1 MGLKS
6 DISIY
11 KFKNKIKNVE
21 LSVEDIIGVISW
33 SLLNEKN
40 RKIPE
45 ILKDKIGKPDLE
57 TGSIHKYLSED
68 PKSKFKAIYIYTTN
82 IKIEIEDFFNIEK
95 SEIDWE
101 NYKYGKMVSSISILS
116 VNNSTYAICTGFGIH
131 KIKSLLQ
138 PNLGIEF
145 IKRLKNGTKN
155 IKKQSEVT
163 VGENNN
169 RTESY
174 YLEPVDL
181 LSVSSFENKVKKE
194 IIASIEKNQLVSLG
208 IINEKYKNDGFE
220 NNRGKHTLLGL
231 KNAITINSSN
241 ENVEELIKKLIGI
254 DKVLNSSIKQE
265 FLIAGIEASEE
276 LINIFTKSI
285 MKDIKDKDWDRI
297 YFFNSSKLNKI
308 CNFFV
313 NKKYKKDVNT
323 FEGLPSAE
331 EFFSLPIVK
340 SEINDIYYTEENNN
354 KQISFFEIFKNIT
367 LKIQTREEVEYKSKQ
382 ELEKFIHYIF
392 NEDDKTYYYSEGE
405 FYVFETNYIT
415 LIEEEYKTKINNINY
430 ELPEEIISK
439 LFSYS
444 DEKEGEYNYRYNLI
458 DNSVCLDKKY
468 LDPNKKY
475 EIADF
480 LIVEDEIVY
489 LLHAKVGFGADLR
502 ALQKQIEIAE
512 NQFSL
517 LMKNKTELRG
527 NFEILL
533 ENHPNKVEMLKK
545 IGESKDY
552 CIVGVILGKSKE
564 DSITSNSIQGKLA
577 MINLMRK
584 IDSKS
589 SGKLKFIFLPNEKI

>member
-1 MGLKS
+1 MQ
-6 DISIY
+6 
-11 KFKNKIKNVE
+11 KNF
-21 LSVEDIIGVISW
+21 L
-33 SLLNEKN
+33 
-40 RKIPE
+40 
-45 ILKDKIGKPDLE
+45 
-57 TGSIHKYLSED
+57 
-68 PKSKFKAIYIYTTN
+68 
-82 IKIEIEDFFNIEK
+82 
-95 SEIDWE
+95 
-101 NYKYGKMVSSISILS
+101 
-116 VNNSTYAICTGFGIH
+116 
-131 KIKSLLQ
+131 
-138 PNLGIEF
+138 
-145 IKRLKNGTKN
+145 
-155 IKKQSEVT
+155 
-163 VGENNN
+163 
-169 RTESY
+169 
-174 YLEPVDL
+174 
-181 LSVSSFENKVKKE
+181 
-194 IIASIEKNQLVSLG
+194 
-208 IINEKYKNDGFE
+208 
-220 NNRGKHTLLGL
+220 
-231 KNAITINSSN
+231 INSSTFSF
-241 ENVEELIKKLIGI
+241 EELI
-254 DKVLNSSIKQE
+254 V
-265 FLIAGIEASEE
+265 IA
-276 LINIFTKSI
+276 
-285 MKDIKDKDWDRI
+285 
-297 YFFNSSKLNKI
+297 FFKPNNV
-308 CNFFV
+308 C
-313 NKKYKKDVNT
+313 
-323 FEGLPSAE
+323 
-331 EFFSLPIVK
+331 LPIVK

-527 NFEILL
+527 NFKILL
-533 ENHPNKVEMLKK
+533 ENHPNKIEMLKK

>member
-1 MGLKS
+1 MSHL
-6 DISIY
+6 
-11 KFKNKIKNVE
+11 
-21 LSVEDIIGVISW
+21 
-33 SLLNEKN
+33 
-40 RKIPE
+40 
-45 ILKDKIGKPDLE
+45 IL
-57 TGSIHKYLSED
+57 
-68 PKSKFKAIYIYTTN
+68 
-82 IKIEIEDFFNIEK
+82 
-95 SEIDWE
+95 
-101 NYKYGKMVSSISILS
+101 
-116 VNNSTYAICTGFGIH
+116 
-131 KIKSLLQ
+131 Q
-138 PNLGIEF
+138 
-145 IKRLKNGTKN
+145 
-155 IKKQSEVT
+155 
-163 VGENNN
+163 
-169 RTESY
+169 
-174 YLEPVDL
+174 
-181 LSVSSFENKVKKE
+181 
-194 IIASIEKNQLVSLG
+194 
-208 IINEKYKNDGFE
+208 
-220 NNRGKHTLLGL
+220 
-231 KNAITINSSN
+231 
-241 ENVEELIKKLIGI
+241 
-254 DKVLNSSIKQE
+254 
-265 FLIAGIEASEE
+265 
-276 LINIFTKSI
+276 FT
-285 MKDIKDKDWDRI
+285 
-297 YFFNSSKLNKI
+297 
-308 CNFFV
+308 V

-367 LKIQTREEVEYKSKQ
+367 LKIQTREEVEYRSKQ

-415 LIEEEYKTKINNINY
+415 MIEEEYKTKINNTNY
-430 ELPEEIISK
+430 ELPKEIISK

-444 DEKEGEYNYRYNLI
+444 DENEGEYNSRYNSI

>member
-1 MGLKS
+1 MITI
-6 DISIY
+6 DM
-11 KFKNKIKNVE
+11 KNV
-21 LSVEDIIGVISW
+21 
-33 SLLNEKN
+33 
-40 RKIPE
+40 
-45 ILKDKIGKPDLE
+45 
-57 TGSIHKYLSED
+57 
-68 PKSKFKAIYIYTTN
+68 
-82 IKIEIEDFFNIEK
+82 
-95 SEIDWE
+95 
-101 NYKYGKMVSSISILS
+101 
-116 VNNSTYAICTGFGIH
+116 
-131 KIKSLLQ
+131 
-138 PNLGIEF
+138 
-145 IKRLKNGTKN
+145 
-155 IKKQSEVT
+155 
-163 VGENNN
+163 
-169 RTESY
+169 
-174 YLEPVDL
+174 
-181 LSVSSFENKVKKE
+181 
-194 IIASIEKNQLVSLG
+194 
-208 IINEKYKNDGFE
+208 
-220 NNRGKHTLLGL
+220 
-231 KNAITINSSN
+231 
-241 ENVEELIKKLIGI
+241 
-254 DKVLNSSIKQE
+254 
-265 FLIAGIEASEE
+265 
-276 LINIFTKSI
+276 
-285 MKDIKDKDWDRI
+285 
-297 YFFNSSKLNKI
+297 
-308 CNFFV
+308 
-313 NKKYKKDVNT
+313 
-323 FEGLPSAE
+323 
-331 EFFSLPIVK
+331 
-340 SEINDIYYTEENNN
+340 
-354 KQISFFEIFKNIT
+354 
-367 LKIQTREEVEYKSKQ
+367 
-382 ELEKFIHYIF
+382 
-392 NEDDKTYYYSEGE
+392 
-405 FYVFETNYIT
+405 
-415 LIEEEYKTKINNINY
+415 KTKINNINY

>member
-1 MGLKS
+1 MQ
-6 DISIY
+6 
-11 KFKNKIKNVE
+11 KNF
-21 LSVEDIIGVISW
+21 L
-33 SLLNEKN
+33 
-40 RKIPE
+40 
-45 ILKDKIGKPDLE
+45 
-57 TGSIHKYLSED
+57 
-68 PKSKFKAIYIYTTN
+68 
-82 IKIEIEDFFNIEK
+82 
-95 SEIDWE
+95 
-101 NYKYGKMVSSISILS
+101 
-116 VNNSTYAICTGFGIH
+116 
-131 KIKSLLQ
+131 
-138 PNLGIEF
+138 
-145 IKRLKNGTKN
+145 
-155 IKKQSEVT
+155 
-163 VGENNN
+163 
-169 RTESY
+169 
-174 YLEPVDL
+174 
-181 LSVSSFENKVKKE
+181 
-194 IIASIEKNQLVSLG
+194 
-208 IINEKYKNDGFE
+208 
-220 NNRGKHTLLGL
+220 
-231 KNAITINSSN
+231 INSSTFSF
-241 ENVEELIKKLIGI
+241 EELI
-254 DKVLNSSIKQE
+254 V
-265 FLIAGIEASEE
+265 IA
-276 LINIFTKSI
+276 
-285 MKDIKDKDWDRI
+285 
-297 YFFNSSKLNKI
+297 FFKPNNV
-308 CNFFV
+308 C
-313 NKKYKKDVNT
+313 
-323 FEGLPSAE
+323 
-331 EFFSLPIVK
+331 LPIVK

>member
-1 MGLKS
+1 MTN
-6 DISIY
+6 
-11 KFKNKIKNVE
+11 FFF
-21 LSVEDIIGVISW
+21 LSAQTFDT
-33 SLLNEKN
+33 N
-40 RKIPE
+40 
-45 ILKDKIGKPDLE
+45 
-57 TGSIHKYLSED
+57 
-68 PKSKFKAIYIYTTN
+68 YI
-82 IKIEIEDFFNIEK
+82 
-95 SEIDWE
+95 
-101 NYKYGKMVSSISILS
+101 
-116 VNNSTYAICTGFGIH
+116 
-131 KIKSLLQ
+131 
-138 PNLGIEF
+138 
-145 IKRLKNGTKN
+145 
-155 IKKQSEVT
+155 
-163 VGENNN
+163 
-169 RTESY
+169 
-174 YLEPVDL
+174 
-181 LSVSSFENKVKKE
+181 
-194 IIASIEKNQLVSLG
+194 
-208 IINEKYKNDGFE
+208 
-220 NNRGKHTLLGL
+220 RGKT
-231 KNAITINSSN
+231 S
-241 ENVEELIKKLIGI
+241 
-254 DKVLNSSIKQE
+254 
-265 FLIAGIEASEE
+265 
-276 LINIFTKSI
+276 
-285 MKDIKDKDWDRI
+285 
-297 YFFNSSKLNKI
+297 
-308 CNFFV
+308 
-313 NKKYKKDVNT
+313 T
-323 FEGLPSAE
+323 FCAE

-367 LKIQTREEVEYKSKQ
+367 LKIQTREEVEYRSKQ

-415 LIEEEYKTKINNINY
+415 MIEEEYKTKINNINY

>member
-1 MGLKS
+1 MQ
-6 DISIY
+6 
-11 KFKNKIKNVE
+11 
-21 LSVEDIIGVISW
+21 
-33 SLLNEKN
+33 
-40 RKIPE
+40 
-45 ILKDKIGKPDLE
+45 
-57 TGSIHKYLSED
+57 
-68 PKSKFKAIYIYTTN
+68 
-82 IKIEIEDFFNIEK
+82 
-95 SEIDWE
+95 
-101 NYKYGKMVSSISILS
+101 
-116 VNNSTYAICTGFGIH
+116 NNF
-131 KIKSLLQ
+131 L
-138 PNLGIEF
+138 
-145 IKRLKNGTKN
+145 
-155 IKKQSEVT
+155 
-163 VGENNN
+163 
-169 RTESY
+169 
-174 YLEPVDL
+174 
-181 LSVSSFENKVKKE
+181 
-194 IIASIEKNQLVSLG
+194 
-208 IINEKYKNDGFE
+208 
-220 NNRGKHTLLGL
+220 
-231 KNAITINSSN
+231 INSSTFSF
-241 ENVEELIKKLIGI
+241 EELI
-254 DKVLNSSIKQE
+254 V
-265 FLIAGIEASEE
+265 IA
-276 LINIFTKSI
+276 
-285 MKDIKDKDWDRI
+285 
-297 YFFNSSKLNKI
+297 FFKPNNV
-308 CNFFV
+308 C
-313 NKKYKKDVNT
+313 
-323 FEGLPSAE
+323 
-331 EFFSLPIVK
+331 LPIVK

>member
-1 MGLKS
+1 MQ
-6 DISIY
+6 
-11 KFKNKIKNVE
+11 KNF
-21 LSVEDIIGVISW
+21 L
-33 SLLNEKN
+33 
-40 RKIPE
+40 
-45 ILKDKIGKPDLE
+45 
-57 TGSIHKYLSED
+57 
-68 PKSKFKAIYIYTTN
+68 
-82 IKIEIEDFFNIEK
+82 
-95 SEIDWE
+95 
-101 NYKYGKMVSSISILS
+101 
-116 VNNSTYAICTGFGIH
+116 
-131 KIKSLLQ
+131 
-138 PNLGIEF
+138 
-145 IKRLKNGTKN
+145 
-155 IKKQSEVT
+155 
-163 VGENNN
+163 
-169 RTESY
+169 
-174 YLEPVDL
+174 
-181 LSVSSFENKVKKE
+181 
-194 IIASIEKNQLVSLG
+194 
-208 IINEKYKNDGFE
+208 
-220 NNRGKHTLLGL
+220 
-231 KNAITINSSN
+231 INSSTFSF
-241 ENVEELIKKLIGI
+241 EELI
-254 DKVLNSSIKQE
+254 V
-265 FLIAGIEASEE
+265 IA
-276 LINIFTKSI
+276 
-285 MKDIKDKDWDRI
+285 
-297 YFFNSSKLNKI
+297 FFKPNNV
-308 CNFFV
+308 C
-313 NKKYKKDVNT
+313 
-323 FEGLPSAE
+323 
-331 EFFSLPIVK
+331 LPIVK

-552 CIVGVILGKSKE
+552 CIVGVILGKSKK